1 MKHKAALLTLSLFTL
16 ASCNTSTGNNSGI
29 FGGLG
34 GTIGSGGSGVF
45 GGVGLDL
52 GSLINGGTSLAS
64 LTNTDIILGLKEA
77 LNIGSGNVVN
87 QLGVLNG
94 FNNDSN
100 IRIPL
105 PDKLETVH
113 KTLSAIG
120 MSSLTEDLELRINRA
135 AEAATPKAKA
145 LFISAIQNMTIDD
158 AKGILTGPNDSATQ
172 YLRRAMG
179 PQLLN
184 DIEPIIQSTLAQAG
198 AIQAYD
204 NVVGRYDQ
212 IPFVSSLAG
221 SSKAQLN
228 DYVSEKALD
237 GIFYYVAREEAAIR
251 ANPAKRT
258 TEILQKVFGAV
269 Q

>member
-1 MKHKAALLTLSLFTL
+1 MKYKAPILLTACIML
-16 ASCNTSTGNNSGI
+16 ASCNTTNGSNGVFGNI
-29 FGGLG
+29 G
-34 GTIGSGGSGVF
+34 GTVGSGGSGVF
-45 GGVGLDL
+45 GGLGMDL
-52 GSLINGGTSLAS
+52 GSLIGGKTSLAS
-64 LTNTDIILGLKEA
+64 LSNFEIIQGLKEA
-77 LNIGSGNVVN
+77 LNIGSGNVVS

-105 PDKLETVH
+105 PDTLKKVDT
-113 KTLSAIG
+113 TLSAIG
-120 MSSLTEDLELRINRA
+120 MNSLTSDLETRLNRA

-145 LFISAIQNMTIDD
+145 LFLSAIQNMTIDD
-158 AKGILTGPNDSATQ
+158 AKGILTGPEDSATQ
-172 YLRRAMG
+172 YLRSAMG
-179 PQLLN
+179 AQLTQ
-184 DIEPIIQSTLAQAG
+184 DIQPIIQSTLASAG

-204 NVVGRYDQ
+204 NVVGRYEQ

-228 DYVSEKALD
+228 DYVTSKALD

-269 Q
+269 R